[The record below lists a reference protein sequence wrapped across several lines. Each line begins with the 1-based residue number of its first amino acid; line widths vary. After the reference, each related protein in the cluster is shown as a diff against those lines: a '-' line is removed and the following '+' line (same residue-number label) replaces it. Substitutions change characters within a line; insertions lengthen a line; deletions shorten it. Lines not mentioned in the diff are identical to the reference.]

1 MPKRKLLKKPP
12 QNPPQSSKS
21 TGNFSATRM
30 SYYASNFPHP
40 DHLERYEKLFP
51 GAAEAVFTEF
61 RKQAEHRQ
69 ELEKL
74 VVPQQ
79 LKNARAGIYVQAVS
93 HIASACATILT
104 ALYTPAWVPAFLA
117 LVYSL
122 TVAFIYKYGKDR
134 QSQSM
139 QNKR

>member
-1 MPKRKLLKKPP
+1 MAKRKLVEKPV
-12 QNPPQSSKS
+12 KS
-21 TGNFSATRM
+21 APLSPKPAGSFSATRM

-79 LKNARAGIYVQAVS
+79 LKNARAGIYVQAIS

-104 ALYTPAWVPAFLA
+104 ALHTPPWVPVSLA
-117 LVYSL
+117 LIYSL
-122 TVAFIYKYGKDR
+122 TVAFIYKYGKDK
-134 QSQSM
+134 QSKSM
-139 QNKR
+139 ANKR

>member
-1 MPKRKLLKKPP
+1 MPKRKLVKKPGDAS
-12 QNPPQSSKS
+12 PPS
-21 TGNFSATRM
+21 TKQTGRFSATRM
-30 SYYASNFPHP
+30 SFYASHFPHP

-104 ALYTPAWVPAFLA
+104 ALYTPPWVPVSLA
-117 LVYSL
+117 LIYSL
-122 TVAFIYKYGKDR
+122 TVAFIYKYGKDK
-134 QSQSM
+134 QSQSIE
-139 QNKR
+139 NKR

>member
-1 MPKRKLLKKPP
+1 MSKGKSLQKSLRNTPP
-12 QNPPQSSKS
+12 AERPS
-21 TGNFSATRM
+21 GNFSATRM

-40 DHLERYEKLFP
+40 DHLERYERLFP

-79 LKNARAGIYVQAVS
+79 LKNARAGIYVQAFG
-93 HIASACATILT
+93 HACGACSTILT
-104 ALYTPAWVPAFLA
+104 AIYTPWWVPISLA
-117 LVYSL
+117 AIYS
-122 TVAFIYKYGKDR
+122 TTAIVIYIYGKNR
-134 QSQSM
+134 QAKSIERKQ
-139 QNKR
+139 

>member
-1 MPKRKLLKKPP
+1 MPKRKLLKKPI
-12 QNPPQSSKS
+12 QNPPQSSKP
-21 TGNFSATRM
+21 TGNFASARM

-79 LKNARAGIYVQAVS
+79 LKNARVGIYVQAVS
-93 HIASACATILT
+93 HVASACTTILT

-122 TVAFIYKYGKDR
+122 TVAFIYKYGKDK
-134 QSQSM
+134 QAQSM